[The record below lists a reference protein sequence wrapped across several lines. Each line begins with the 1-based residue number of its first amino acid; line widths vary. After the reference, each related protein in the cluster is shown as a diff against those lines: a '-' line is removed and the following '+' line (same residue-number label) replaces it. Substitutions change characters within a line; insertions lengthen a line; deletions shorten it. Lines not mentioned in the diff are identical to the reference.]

1 MYANCGGSALA
12 AGVMK
17 TVNEAIL
24 RIAVPSPLHRSFDYL
39 PPPATDTDTLLP
51 GMRVRVPF
59 GARITIGILLE
70 VAARSSIDH
79 PRLKRALAILDPSPV
94 LSADVLAMARW
105 ASAYYQY
112 PIGETLSAALPTLLR
127 RGQPPA
133 DTDETGWRL
142 TAAGWHIDPA
152 TLKRAPRQA
161 AMLLQLRDH
170 PEGVRRAALEVTSD
184 TLRTLQ
190 NKGWI
195 EACTLAAT
203 VLPATPPSDTGHVL
217 NAAQQSAVDTVLGSL
232 GDFTAFLL
240 EGVTGSG
247 KTEVYLR
254 IIAAVMAQ
262 RRQTL
267 ILVPEIG
274 LTPQLVE
281 RFRRRFGAPFALLHS
296 ALNDR
301 ERLAAWR
308 RAGSGEALII
318 IGTRSAIFTPLANPG
333 LLVVDEEHDASLKQ
347 QEGLRYS
354 ARDLA
359 VWRARQLAVPVVLGS
374 ATPSLESL
382 FNVAQARYRH
392 LALPERTGA
401 AGLPSYE
408 ILDLRKQALEHGLSR
423 GLIARIR
430 GHLADDGQ
438 VLLFLNRRGYAP
450 TLICHDC
457 GWIAGCSRC
466 DARMTVHQGERQLRC
481 HHCGSQRPLDTRCPA
496 CGGGDLRSLG
506 QGTERV
512 EQALAE
518 HFPEVERLRI
528 DRDTT
533 RRKGQLASL
542 LQQARAGHGRILL
555 GTQMLAKGHHFPDI
569 TLVGILNAD
578 QGLFGTDF
586 RSSERMAQL
595 IVQVAGRAGR
605 RDRPGLVV
613 IQTHH
618 PDHPLLQTL
627 VRQGYAAFARAALA
641 EREAARLP
649 PVSHIALLRAEATE
663 ASLPSGFLDSVRRQI
678 QELDA
683 ADVEVWG
690 PVPASMERRAGRF
703 RAQLLLQSA
712 QRGSLQH
719 VLGSLV
725 RRLEQSK
732 EARKVRWS
740 VDVDPADLF

>member
-1 MYANCGGSALA
+1 MLRRIRLGDNHP
-12 AGVMK
+12 
-17 TVNEAIL
+17 VNEL
-24 RIAVPSPLHRSFDYL
+24 LLTIAVPSPLHRSFDYL
-39 PPPATDTDTLLP
+39 PPPATDTAALLP

-59 GARITIGILLE
+59 GTRTTIGILLE
-70 VAARSSIDH
+70 VTAHSRIDRK
-79 PRLKRALAILDPSPV
+79 RLKHALAILDRSPV

-112 PIGETLSAALPTLLR
+112 PIGETLCAALPTLLR
-127 RGQPPA
+127 RGQTPVDPE
-133 DTDETGWRL
+133 DTGWRL
-142 TAAGWHIDPA
+142 TADGARIDPA
-152 TLKRAPRQA
+152 TLRRAPRQLA
-161 AMLLQLRDH
+161 VLRQLQTRPQGMRRVEIEATPGIMRTLRD
-170 PEGVRRAALEVTSD
+170 
-184 TLRTLQ
+184 
-190 NKGWI
+190 KGWI
-195 EACTLAAT
+195 EVCALAPNDA
-203 VLPATPPSDTGHVL
+203 PATAENDAAHIL
-217 NAAQQSAVDTVLGSL
+217 NADQQAAVDAVQESL
-232 GDFTAFLL
+232 GEFAAFLL

-254 IIAAVMAQ
+254 IIDAVIAR
-262 RRQTL
+262 RRQAL

-274 LTPQLVE
+274 LTPQLVN
-281 RFRRRFGAPFALLHS
+281 RFRRRFGVPLALLHS
-296 ALNDR
+296 GLNDR

-308 RAGSGEALII
+308 RAGSGEALIV
-318 IGTRSAIFTPLANPG
+318 IGTRSAIFTPLARPG
-333 LLVVDEEHDASLKQ
+333 VLVVDEEHDASLKQ
-347 QEGLRYS
+347 QDGLRYS

-382 FNVAQARYRH
+382 YNVAQARYRQ
-392 LALPERTGA
+392 LLLPERTGS

-408 ILDLRKQALEHGLSR
+408 ILDLRRQPLEHGLSR
-423 GLIARIR
+423 GMLARIR
-430 GHLADDGQ
+430 SHLAGDGQ

-457 GWIAGCSRC
+457 GWIAECARC
-466 DARMTVHQGERQLRC
+466 DARMTVHQAEGQLRC
-481 HHCGSQRPLDTRCPA
+481 HHCGSQRPIAACCPA
-496 CGGGDLRSLG
+496 CGGADLRPLG

-555 GTQMLAKGHHFPDI
+555 GTQMLAKGHHFPDV
-569 TLVGILNAD
+569 TLVGILNVD
-578 QGLFGTDF
+578 QGLFGIDF
-586 RSSERMAQL
+586 RASERMAQL
-595 IVQVAGRAGR
+595 IIQVAGRAGR
-605 RDRPGLVV
+605 RDRSGHVV

-627 VRQGYAAFARAALA
+627 VRQGYPAFARAALA

-649 PVSHIALLRAEATE
+649 PATHIALVRAEAME
-663 ASLPSGFLDSVRRQI
+663 PSLPSSFLEDVRQQI
-678 QELDA
+678 QQLGA

-690 PVPASMERRAGRF
+690 PVPSGMERRAGRW

-712 QRGSLQH
+712 QRGSLQRL
-719 VLGSLV
+719 LGSLV
-725 RRLEQSK
+725 RQLEQARA
-732 EARKVRWS
+732 ARKVRWS
-740 VDVDPADLF
+740 VDVDPADMF

>member
-1 MYANCGGSALA
+1 
-12 AGVMK
+12 
-17 TVNEAIL
+17 VNESL
-24 RIAVPSPLHRSFDYL
+24 LTIAVPSPLHRSFDYL
-39 PPPATDTDTLLP
+39 PPPATDLAALLP

-59 GARITIGILLE
+59 GARTTIGILLE
-70 VAARSSIDH
+70 VTPHSRIERQ
-79 PRLKRALAILDPSPV
+79 RLKRALAVLDRSPV

-112 PIGETLSAALPTLLR
+112 PIGETLSAALPALLR

-133 DTDETGWRL
+133 DADDVGWRL
-142 TAAGWHIDPA
+142 TPAGVSLDPA
-152 TLKRAPRQA
+152 TLPRAPRQA
-161 AMLLQLRDH
+161 AVLRQFH
-170 PEGVRRAALEVTSD
+170 ARPQGLRRAELEAPPGV
-184 TLRTLQ
+184 LRTLRE
-190 NKGWI
+190 KGWI
-195 EACTLAAT
+195 EACTLAT
-203 VLPATPPSDTGHVL
+203 GDTPAPALSEAGHVL
-217 NAAQQSAVDTVLGSL
+217 NAAQQAAVEAVRETLG
-232 GDFTAFLL
+232 GFAVFLL

-254 IIAAVMAQ
+254 IIAAVIAR
-262 RRQTL
+262 RRQAL

-281 RFRRRFGAPFALLHS
+281 RFRRRFGVPLAVLHS
-296 ALNDR
+296 GLNDR

-308 RAGSGEALII
+308 RAGSGEALIV
-318 IGTRSAIFTPLANPG
+318 IGTRSAIFTPLAAPG
-333 LLVVDEEHDASLKQ
+333 VLVVDEEHDASLKQ
-347 QEGLRYS
+347 QDGLRYS

-359 VWRARQLAVPVVLGS
+359 VWRARRLDVPVVLGS

-382 FNVAQARYRH
+382 YNVAQARYRH
-392 LALPERTGA
+392 LLLPERTGS
-401 AGLPSYE
+401 AGLPTYE
-408 ILDLRKQALEHGLSR
+408 ILDLRRQPLEHGLSR
-423 GLIARIR
+423 AMLARIR
-430 GHLADDGQ
+430 DHLADDGQ

-457 GWIAGCSRC
+457 GWIAGCRRC
-466 DARMTVHQGERQLRC
+466 DARMTVHRAEGQLRC
-481 HHCGSQRPLDTRCPA
+481 HHCGSQRSVDTRCPA
-496 CGGGDLRSLG
+496 CGGGDLRALG

-542 LQQARAGHGRILL
+542 LRQARAGHGRLLL
-555 GTQMLAKGHHFPDI
+555 GTQMLAKGHHFPDV
-569 TLVGILNAD
+569 TLVGILNVD
-578 QGLFGTDF
+578 QGLFGIDF
-586 RSSERMAQL
+586 RASERMAQL

-605 RDRPGLVV
+605 RDRPGRVV

-627 VRQGYAAFARAALA
+627 VRLGYPAFARAALI

-649 PVSHIALLRAEATE
+649 PASHIALVRAEATE
-663 ASLPSGFLDSVRRQI
+663 ASLPADFLEGVRLRI
-678 QELDA
+678 QELGA

-690 PVPASMERRAGRF
+690 PVPAGMERRAGRF

-712 QRGSLQH
+712 QRGSLQR
-719 VLGSLV
+719 VLGNLV
-725 RRLEQSK
+725 RQLEQARA
-732 EARKVRWS
+732 ARKVRWS
-740 VDVDPADLF
+740 VDVDPADMY